1 MTSAT
6 LWDIEQS
13 VAQLMALLDDPEIAE
28 EERAVAVAELERWVC
43 AEVRKVDAIRAV
55 LRNCDQREAEA
66 LAAVADARQEL
77 ERQRARAAVFSNRRD
92 RIKAMVM
99 AAMGAMG
106 LRKIE
111 GKTGRLRIQDNGG
124 KQALK
129 ITNEPLVPD
138 EYRVFSFRLSA
149 TQWQFL
155 QRLIGST
162 YADSTP
168 AGAILRAMLSSCAPS
183 IDEAKVRAALE
194 SKCPICEAMGDI
206 ASNCSDC
213 NGTGKQRV
221 PGAELEAKGEHL
233 RVE

>member
-13 VAQLMALLDDPEIAE
+13 VAQLMALLDDPDIAE
-28 EERAVAVAELERWVC
+28 DERAVAIAELERWVC
-43 AEVRKVDAIRAV
+43 AEVKKVDAIRAV

-77 ERQRARAAVFSNRRD
+77 ERQRARAAVFANRRD

-111 GKTGRLRIQDNGG
+111 GKTGRLRIQANGG

-129 ITNEPLVPD
+129 ITNELLVTD
-138 EYRVFSFRLSA
+138 EYRVFSFRLA
-149 TQWQFL
+149 APVWYRL
-155 QRLIGST
+155 QRILGFGIEI
-162 YADSTP
+162 DSAP
-168 AGAILRAMLSSCAPS
+168 ILRAMLATATPS

-213 NGTGKQRV
+213 NGTGKQSV

>member
-1 MTSAT
+1 MTTAT

-13 VAQLMALLDDPEIAE
+13 VAQLLALLDDPEIAE
-28 EERAVAVAELERWVC
+28 DERAVAVAELERWVC

-66 LAAVADARQEL
+66 LAAVADARKEL
-77 ERQRARAAVFSNRRD
+77 EIQRARAAVFSNRRD
-92 RIKAMVM
+92 RIKAMCM

-111 GKTGRLRIQDNGG
+111 GKTGRLRIQANGG
-124 KQALK
+124 KQALR

-138 EYRVFSFRLSA
+138 EYRTFTFRLA
-149 TQWQFL
+149 APAWQRL
-155 QRLIGST
+155 QRNLTG
-162 YADSTP
+162 DP
-168 AGAILRAMLSSCAPS
+168 MLRAMLATAVSG
-183 IDEAKVRAALE
+183 IDEAKLRAALE
-194 SKCPICEAMGDI
+194 I
-206 ASNCSDC
+206 NCGACYGKGRAQFEDADCIYC

-221 PGAELEAKGEHL
+221 PGAELIPRGESL